1 MGLKTCITISSI
13 PYIKKKANTKE
24 AKVLHASKYLLLF
37 RSGQKTYKAH
47 YYNHMYETS
56 LSGIEGKRHIYV
68 FILKKYTH
76 VHSLKC
82 LPHGAMKEASS
93 YTGSDIH
100 NTLKNQAFKNHT
112 YSCKNKV
119 FFSPSILIWAQAKQI
134 MNADDFHM
142 TLHTMKLSIYKS
154 QRTKQQERKL

>member
-1 MGLKTCITISSI
+1 MLKRKQIQN
-13 PYIKKKANTKE
+13 K

-56 LSGIEGKRHIYV
+56 LSKIEGKRHIYV

-82 LPHGAMKEASS
+82 LPHSAMK
-93 YTGSDIH
+93 
-100 NTLKNQAFKNHT
+100 
-112 YSCKNKV
+112 
-119 FFSPSILIWAQAKQI
+119 
-134 MNADDFHM
+134 
-142 TLHTMKLSIYKS
+142 
-154 QRTKQQERKL
+154 

>member
-1 MGLKTCITISSI
+1 M
-13 PYIKKKANTKE
+13 
-24 AKVLHASKYLLLF
+24 LHASKYLLLL

-47 YYNHMYETS
+47 YYNHMYEMS
-56 LSGIEGKRHIYV
+56 LSEIERKRHIYV

-82 LPHGAMKEASS
+82 LSHGAMKEASG
-93 YTGSDIH
+93 YTSSDIH

-119 FFSPSILIWAQAKQI
+119 SFLQA
-134 MNADDFHM
+134 F
-142 TLHTMKLSIYKS
+142 
-154 QRTKQQERKL
+154 